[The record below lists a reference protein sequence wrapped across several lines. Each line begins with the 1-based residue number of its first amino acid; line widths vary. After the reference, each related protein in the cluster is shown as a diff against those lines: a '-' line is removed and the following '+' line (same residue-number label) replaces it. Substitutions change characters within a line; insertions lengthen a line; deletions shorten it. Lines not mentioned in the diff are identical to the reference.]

1 MRRDKS
7 SDDSVDKFKVTSN
20 QVEVKQKFTLS
31 DSNSRSSRSSR
42 SKDKKKEKKS
52 LKVNEKSKK

>member
-20 QVEVKQKFTLS
+20 QVEVKKKFTLS
-31 DSNSRSSRSSR
+31 DSESRSSRSSR

-52 LKVNEKSKK
+52 KK